1 MFYKKDIYL
10 YTQYNVM
17 EKIKLKIYEIYNL
30 ADELNGSVNQR
41 TGEVISKG
49 LLNEKL
55 SIATKYYLDKLLDNI
70 KVEINT
76 IEKLK
81 EELIKKVG
89 QKDENGGY
97 FVPMRINEKFNDQG
111 EVESFDVN
119 PTFTELQ
126 EEINKLMIKEC
137 EIEYNPF
144 TLEEITTESE
154 INPRT
159 LFKLI

>member
-55 SIATKYYLDKLLDNI
+55 SIATKYYLDKLLDSI

-97 FVPMRINEKFNDQG
+97 FVPMRINEKFQNH
-111 EVESFDVN
+111 
-119 PTFTELQ
+119 
-126 EEINKLMIKEC
+126 
-137 EIEYNPF
+137 
-144 TLEEITTESE
+144 
-154 INPRT
+154 
-159 LFKLI
+159 